1 VNDASL
7 ALAARI
13 VLAIVLATSAI
24 AKLRMRAEP
33 TTRLARLQMGRLVG
47 QAFAPVIESVLPV
60 AEIGVAI
67 ALVAWWSAAP
77 GVVALLLL
85 VAFTVVLVR
94 AQVQH
99 VPCVCFGTASL
110 EAPVGPWAIVRNGL
124 LAGLAVLAIGD
135 PAGARVIGTVVCCIA
150 LGAVTFVVVRAAQ

>member
-1 VNDASL
+1 VNAASL
-7 ALAARI
+7 ALAARV
-13 VLAIVLATSAI
+13 VLAIVLTTSAI

-60 AEIGVAI
+60 AEIGVAV

-94 AQVQH
+94 AQIQH

-124 LAGLAVLAIGD
+124 LAGLAVLATGD
-135 PAGARVIGTVVCCIA
+135 PAGAKVIGTAFSCVV
-150 LGAVTFVVVRAAQ
+150 LGAITLVAVRAAQ